1 MSKTAGMSRD
11 FLSGKALPHH
21 ISVSM
26 KDKDYVGPEAASY
39 SPKQGNIIVFN

>member
-21 ISVSM
+21 KPFPLLTKSRQLAREEIRL
-26 KDKDYVGPEAASY
+26 YGH
-39 SPKQGNIIVFN
+39 PKKLN